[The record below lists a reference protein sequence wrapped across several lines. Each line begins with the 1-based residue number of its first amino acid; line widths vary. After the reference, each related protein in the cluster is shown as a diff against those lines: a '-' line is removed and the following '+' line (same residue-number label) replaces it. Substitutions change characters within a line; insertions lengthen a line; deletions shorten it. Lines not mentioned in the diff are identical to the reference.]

1 MAGGR
6 HGRSDAPSH
15 HILYFAPTDI
25 SALAT
30 LRQRKQKEPLPGWVA
45 APKLNYMSIARA
57 RLGLE
62 GLLDGDS
69 AGDGGTDHGVVAH
82 ADETHHL
89 YVSRYRRRTSELCI
103 RVHTS

>member
-6 HGRSDAPSH
+6 HGRSGAPSH
-15 HILYFAPTDI
+15 HISYFAPADI
-25 SALAT
+25 SALDT
-30 LRQRKQKEPLPGWVA
+30 LRQRKQKEPLPRKVA

-69 AGDGGTDHGVVAH
+69 ADFRGQFLLKPIQKVRGENICKSLAI
-82 ADETHHL
+82 AIE
-89 YVSRYRRRTSELCI
+89 
-103 RVHTS
+103 

>member
-1 MAGGR
+1 MAGGC
-6 HGRSDAPSH
+6 HGHFDVPSRL
-15 HILYFAPTDI
+15 ISYFAPTGI

-30 LRQRKQKEPLPGWVA
+30 LQQRKQKEPLPRKVA

-69 AGDGGTDHGVVAH
+69 AGDGGAP
-82 ADETHHL
+82 
-89 YVSRYRRRTSELCI
+89 
-103 RVHTS
+103 

>member
-1 MAGGR
+1 MTGGR
-6 HGRSDAPSH
+6 HGRSDIPSRY
-15 HILYFAPTDI
+15 ISYFATTDI
-25 SALAT
+25 SALVT
-30 LRQRKQKEPLPGWVA
+30 LRLRKQKEPLPGWIA

-82 ADETHHL
+82 ADETHH
-89 YVSRYRRRTSELCI
+89 VNVRRHGGRTGELG
-103 RVHTS
+103 V

>member
-30 LRQRKQKEPLPGWVA
+30 LRQRKQKEPLPGWVV

-69 AGDGGTDHGVVAH
+69 AGDGGTDHGLT
-82 ADETHHL
+82 EE
-89 YVSRYRRRTSELCI
+89 YRSGRSAVLRIGQCI
-103 RVHTS
+103 LRLAAPLL

>member
-6 HGRSDAPSH
+6 HGRSDAPFH
-15 HILYFAPTDI
+15 HISYIAPTDI
-25 SALAT
+25 LALAT
-30 LRQRKQKEPLPGWVA
+30 LQQRKQKEPLPRKVA

-82 ADETHHL
+82 AD
-89 YVSRYRRRTSELCI
+89 
-103 RVHTS
+103 